1 MFRAVLSL
9 ICLSLLF
16 TGCIS
21 SSSYKAEIENWRS
34 VHEEELKKEDSWL
47 TVAGLFWLKDGINTI
62 GKGDGYDVELT
73 DNFNHNKFGTIQFH
87 NGKSVLNV
95 EPGVEAVTD
104 GGKPVTVL
112 ELASDDPGPA
122 TKVTTGTQTFY
133 LIKREDKFGLRLKD
147 TETAERRDFAGEQW
161 FPVDETYRVTGTFEP
176 FDTVQEVEIPNVLG
190 GTFKMKSPGVV
201 KFKLKGKDL
210 SLQPVVEDEKTLFFI
225 FKDMTSNN
233 ETYGA
238 GRFLYTNNPVDGKVI
253 LDFNKAENPPCAFTS
268 FATCPLP
275 PPQNRLDIDIKA
287 GEKKYDH

>member
-73 DNFNHNKFGTIQFH
+73 DNFNHDKFGAIQFH
-87 NGKSVLNV
+87 NGKAVLNV
-95 EPGVEAVTD
+95 EPGVEAAAD
-104 GGKPVTVL
+104 DGKPVTVL
-112 ELASDDPGPA
+112 ELVSDDPGPA

-133 LIKREDKFGLRLKD
+133 LIKREDKFGIRLKD

-161 FPVDETYRVTGTFEP
+161 FPVDENYRVTGTFEP
-176 FDTVQEVEIPNVLG
+176 FDSVQEVEIPNVLG

>member
-1 MFRAVLSL
+1 MYRAFLLSISL
-9 ICLSLLF
+9 CVSLS
-16 TGCIS
+16 GCTS
-21 SSSYKAEIENWRS
+21 SNKAEIENWRAE
-34 VHEEELKKEDSWL
+34 HEKSLRAEDSWL

-73 DNFNHNKFGTIQFH
+73 ENFKQDKFGTIQSH
-87 NGKSVLNV
+87 NGKAVLNV
-95 EPGVEAVTD
+95 EPGVEAVAD
-104 GGKPVTVL
+104 DGKPVTVL

-133 LIKREDKFGLRLKD
+133 LIKREDKFGIRLKD

-161 FPVDETYRVTGTFEP
+161 FPIDESCRVTGTFEP

-225 FKDMTSNN
+225 FKDTTSNRD
-233 ETYGA
+233 TYGA
-238 GRFLYTNNPVDGKVI
+238 GRFLYTNDPVDGKVV
-253 LDFNKAENPPCAFTS
+253 LDFNKAENPPCAFTR

-275 PPQNRLDIDIKA
+275 PPQNHLDVDIKA

>member
-9 ICLSLLF
+9 LCLCLILI
-16 TGCIS
+16 GCTS
-21 SSSYKAEIENWRS
+21 SSSYKTEIENWRS
-34 VHEEELKKEDSWL
+34 VHEEELRKDDSWL
-47 TVAGLFWLKDGINTI
+47 TVAGLFWLKDGVNTV
-62 GKGDGYDVELT
+62 GKGNGYDVELT
-73 DNFNHNKFGTIQFH
+73 DNFNHDKFGTIQFH
-87 NGKSVLNV
+87 NGKAVLNV
-95 EPGVEAVTD
+95 EPGVEAAAD
-104 GGKPVTVL
+104 DGKPVTVL
-112 ELASDDPGPA
+112 ELVSDDPGPA

-133 LIKREDKFGLRLKD
+133 LIKREDKFGIRLKD

-161 FPVDETYRVTGTFEP
+161 FPVDENYRVTGIFEP

>member
-9 ICLSLLF
+9 LCLCLILI
-16 TGCIS
+16 GCTS
-21 SSSYKAEIENWRS
+21 SSSYKTEIENWRS
-34 VHEEELKKEDSWL
+34 VHEEELRKDDSWL
-47 TVAGLFWLKDGINTI
+47 TVAGLFWLKDGVNTV
-62 GKGDGYDVELT
+62 GKGNGYDVELT
-73 DNFNHNKFGTIQFH
+73 DNFNHDKFGTIQFH
-87 NGKSVLNV
+87 NGKAVLNV
-95 EPGVEAVTD
+95 EPSVEAMTD

-133 LIKREDKFGLRLKD
+133 LIKREDKFGIRLKD
-147 TETAERRDFAGEQW
+147 TETAERRNFSGEHW
-161 FPVDETYRVTGTFEP
+161 FPVDESYRVTGTFEP